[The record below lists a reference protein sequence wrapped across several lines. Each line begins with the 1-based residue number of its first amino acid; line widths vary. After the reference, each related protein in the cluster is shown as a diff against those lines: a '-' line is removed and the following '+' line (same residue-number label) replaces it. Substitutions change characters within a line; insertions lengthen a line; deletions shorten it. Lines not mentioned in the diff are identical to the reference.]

1 MLPAKV
7 HFGKSQSNRRSVSK
21 KKENEKTEDEKT
33 SGIFLSSQYVD
44 GADRLLWLIY
54 RLELTA
60 GSLFFSL
67 RICYC
72 IFFLSRSH
80 VVLFSVFLE
89 F

>member
-60 GSLFFSL
+60 GSLFFFASYL
-67 RICYC
+67 LLY
-72 IFFLSRSH
+72 FLSFQ
-80 VVLFSVFLE
+80 VPCCLVLCIP
-89 F
+89 

>member
-1 MLPAKV
+1 MLPVKV

-60 GSLFFSL
+60 GSLFFFASYL
-67 RICYC
+67 LLY
-72 IFFLSRSH
+72 FLSFQ
-80 VVLFSVFLE
+80 VACCLVLCIP
-89 F
+89 

>member
-1 MLPAKV
+1 MRFFFFFCREEEIGCTYLFMLPAKV

-54 RLELTA
+54 RLQLTA
-60 GSLFFSL
+60 GSL
-67 RICYC
+67 
-72 IFFLSRSH
+72 
-80 VVLFSVFLE
+80 
-89 F
+89 

>member
-60 GSLFFSL
+60 GSLFFFASYL
-67 RICYC
+67 LLY
-72 IFFLSRSH
+72 FLSFQ
-80 VVLFSVFLE
+80 VACCLVLCIP
-89 F
+89 